1 MQGHPVEM
9 TGGDRWLHRFA
20 VFTAGAT
27 LFLIFAGGL
36 VTSTGSGLAVPDWPL
51 SYGMIFP
58 PMIGGIFYEHGHRMV
73 ATFVGFLTTVLAIW
87 LWKQEPRRWLRYLG
101 IAAFVA
107 VVLQGVLG
115 GITVLYLLPTPIS
128 VAHACLA
135 QTFFCLIVGIALF
148 TSPRWRQPSM
158 LLVERGGIP
167 LKGLAVITTGV
178 IYVQLVLGALMRHT
192 EAGLAIP
199 DFPLSFGHLVP
210 PLSSLSVDP
219 NVPFPISPETFR
231 TRVLI
236 HFAHRA
242 WAVVVLVAVVWAAVH
257 ILRLYQGRGEL
268 VRPALL
274 MLGLVSLQIVLGAL
288 VIWTEKRVS
297 VTTFHVVVGASI
309 LALSLVLTLRSWRMT
324 APKGAGVHVPSR
336 LSGEPAL

>member
-9 TGGDRWLHRFA
+9 TGRDRWLHRFA

-58 PMIGGIFYEHGHRMV
+58 PMVGGVFYEHGHRMV
-73 ATFVGFLTTVLAIW
+73 AAFVGFLTMVLAVW
-87 LWKQEPRRWLRYLG
+87 TWKQEPRRWLRYLG
-101 IAAFVA
+101 VAAFVA

-148 TSPRWRQPSM
+148 TSPGWRQPPM
-158 LLVERGGIP
+158 PLVERGGMP
-167 LKGLAVITTGV
+167 LKGLAVVTTGV

-199 DFPLSFGHLVP
+199 DFPLSFGRLVP
-210 PLSSLSVDP
+210 PLSSLQVDP
-219 NVPFPISPETFR
+219 NAPFPISAETFR

-236 HFAHRA
+236 HFAHRV

-257 ILRLYQGRGEL
+257 VLRLYQGRGEL

-274 MLGLVSLQIVLGAL
+274 MLGLVSLQVVLGAL
-288 VIWTEKRVS
+288 VIWTEKGVS
-297 VTTFHVVVGASI
+297 VTTFHVVVGASV
-309 LALSLVLTLRSWRMT
+309 LASSVVLTLRSWRMT
-324 APKGAGVHVPSR
+324 AAGVHVLSR